1 MAAFRAECEA
11 TEPTTS
17 SAAEAARLRRL
28 STKNVICCASR
39 AASTQAAPRSGQ
51 ASLRELGL
59 RILLPAPSPVTQWAP
74 GLPSCRTFGL
84 RHLLQTAL
92 KHLAANRAE
101 EVAGLMLR
109 KPWRPKTSFGFCCVG
124 CSRAL
129 VEDRG
134 AGRVSVPLPASF
146 ASVTPLNY
154 TPVLA
159 AMSSRGRTA
168 AKSASAL
175 RSAANGS
182 ALTSSEHG
190 ASKRSEASSGL

>member
-1 MAAFRAECEA
+1 MPGRDPAVDGRPAAAASCGKARRDAKCKARDCWKVLPREAVAAFRAECEA

-134 AGRVSVPLPASF
+134 AGRV
-146 ASVTPLNY
+146 
-154 TPVLA
+154 
-159 AMSSRGRTA
+159 
-168 AKSASAL
+168 
-175 RSAANGS
+175 
-182 ALTSSEHG
+182 
-190 ASKRSEASSGL
+190 